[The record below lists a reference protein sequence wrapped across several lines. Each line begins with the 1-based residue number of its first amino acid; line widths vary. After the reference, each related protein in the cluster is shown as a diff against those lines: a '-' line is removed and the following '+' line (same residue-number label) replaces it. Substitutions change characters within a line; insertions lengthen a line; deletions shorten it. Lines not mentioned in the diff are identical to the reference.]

1 MEAKITCRG
10 KKIHSHTLTLLII
23 FSAHRPSTTS
33 VVVVSIVCMRSNNL
47 FSISILQHLDG
58 RLDPRGVDILS
69 KLLQPDPQR
78 RPTAAEALQHPYFDM
93 LRNA

>member
-1 MEAKITCRG
+1 
-10 KKIHSHTLTLLII
+10 
-23 FSAHRPSTTS
+23 
-33 VVVVSIVCMRSNNL
+33 MRSNNL